1 MHLGELIS
9 RFDDEAV
16 VVEMLARLD
25 DLPLLVRVQET
36 ADASSMDLCSF
47 AQTAVGRFAS
57 SADDAQWLGLIAV
70 ATKAADPGL
79 AAFRRMLELALSPAA
94 MYG

>member
-9 RFDDEAV
+9 RFDDEGV

-25 DLPLLVRVQET
+25 DLPLLVRVQEA
-36 ADASSMDLCSF
+36 ADASKMDLCAF
-47 AQTAVGRFAS
+47 AQIAVGRFAS
-57 SADDAQWLGLIAV
+57 SADDAQWLGLIAA
-70 ATKAADPGL
+70 ATKAADPGG

-94 MYG
+94 AWG